1 MKTTFA
7 NANDTLLE
15 RAIDNGSAFASTLPG
30 QTFTA
35 NGACL
40 RITTGDKP
48 VWLLDILYRFTS
60 TTQNLQF
67 WEGGSLDSSTSI
79 SLATSAA
86 LNRTVDNPVSAVIE
100 AIADGVHTGGV
111 PLKSFFAGNATI
123 ILSAA
128 LGVLLKPNTQ
138 YYLKALG
145 PATTNTGTLTFIELP
160 AGTFA

>member
-60 TTQNLQF
+60 TGPNLQF
-67 WEGGSLDSSTSI
+67 AEGGSLDSST
-79 SLATSAA
+79 AVTPVTSAA
-86 LNRTVDNPVSAVIE
+86 LNRAVGNTVEAVVE
-100 AIADGVHTGGV
+100 AIADGVHSGGV
-111 PLKSFFAGNATI
+111 PLKSFFAGNASVSLT
-123 ILSAA
+123 AA

-138 YYLKALG
+138 YYLKSLG
-145 PATTNTGTLTFIELP
+145 AATTSTGTLTFIELP